1 MDNEIVFLV
10 EENPEG
16 GFCAR
21 ALGHGIYTEA
31 ESYVELKK
39 MVKEA
44 VQCHFD
50 SEHCPPVIRL
60 HQVKDEVIAA

>member
-1 MDNEIVFLV
+1 MDNEIVFMV
-10 EENPEG
+10 EESPEG

-21 ALGHGIYTEA
+21 ALGHPIFTEA
-31 ESYVELKK
+31 ESYMELKK

-50 SEHCPPVIRL
+50 SAHCPRVIRL